1 MLSSILK
8 VGDKI
13 ELEKIGPTSFSMDSA
28 QKIILVSQI
37 YDILDDETMSI
48 AMPIV
53 EGRVIPLS
61 VGSRY
66 GACFYASKGLYQTRL
81 IVKERKKQEGLFILI
96 VEVQTELKKFQRRQ
110 YFRLSCTMDMQYKI
124 LSEEEVSSFQDGQQE
139 IVMDMGFQDGVALD
153 ISGGGIRFTSEE
165 KLDNDKMVLVS
176 LEIPLDRQSI
186 YLMMGR
192 VISSNLIPNKENLY
206 EHRVEYQE
214 LDRKIRENL
223 IHFIFE
229 EERRQRKKE

>member
-1 MLSSILK
+1 
-8 VGDKI
+8 
-13 ELEKIGPTSFSMDSA
+13 
-28 QKIILVSQI
+28 
-37 YDILDDETMSI
+37 
-48 AMPIV
+48 
-53 EGRVIPLS
+53 
-61 VGSRY
+61 
-66 GACFYASKGLYQTRL
+66 
-81 IVKERKKQEGLFILI
+81 
-96 VEVQTELKKFQRRQ
+96 
-110 YFRLSCTMDMQYKI
+110 MQDKI

-139 IVMDMGFQDGVALD
+139 IVMDIGFQDGVALD

-192 VISSNLIPNKENLY
+192 VISSNLIPNKDNLY

>member
-1 MLSSILK
+1 MLSKILK

-13 ELEKIGPTSFSMDSA
+13 ELEKIGPTSFSMDSS
-28 QKIILVSQI
+28 QKIILGSQI
-37 YDILDDETMSI
+37 YDILDDETLSI

-66 GACFYASKGLYQTRL
+66 EACFYAAKGLYQTRL

-96 VEVQTELKKFQRRQ
+96 VEVQSELKKFQRRQ
-110 YFRLSCTMDMQYKI
+110 YFRLSCTMDMQYKV
-124 LSEEEVSSFQDGQQE
+124 LTEEEVSSFQGGQE
-139 IVMDMGFQDGVALD
+139 AIIMDTGFQDGVALD

-165 KLDNDKMVLVS
+165 KLENDNMVLVS
-176 LEIPLDRQSI
+176 LEIPLDKQSI
-186 YLMMGR
+186 YLMMGK
-192 VISSNLIPNKENLY
+192 VISSGLIPNKSGLY

>member
-1 MLSSILK
+1 M
-8 VGDKI
+8 
-13 ELEKIGPTSFSMDSA
+13 
-28 QKIILVSQI
+28 
-37 YDILDDETMSI
+37 
-48 AMPIV
+48 
-53 EGRVIPLS
+53 
-61 VGSRY
+61 
-66 GACFYASKGLYQTRL
+66 
-81 IVKERKKQEGLFILI
+81 FILI

-139 IVMDMGFQDGVALD
+139 IVMDIGFQDGVALD

-192 VISSNLIPNKENLY
+192 VISSNLIPNKDNLY